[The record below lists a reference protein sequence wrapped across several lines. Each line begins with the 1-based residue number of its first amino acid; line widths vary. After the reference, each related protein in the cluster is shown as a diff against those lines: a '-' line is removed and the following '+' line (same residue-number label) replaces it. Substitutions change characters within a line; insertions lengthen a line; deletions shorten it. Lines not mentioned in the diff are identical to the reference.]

1 MTAPTTSRAADTQ
14 TPELL
19 LEYHSDSAVLILN
32 RPQTRNSLSEAM
44 LTALSDALTEI
55 AADKAVRA
63 VVIAANGPGFCAGH
77 DLKEFTSR
85 RSDPDGGRAYFRYMM
100 SLCSKTMLQIVNLPR
115 PVIAAVQGI
124 ATAAGCQLVASCDL
138 AVASTAAKFATPGVD
153 IGLFCST
160 PMVALS
166 RNIARKHAM
175 EMLLTGDAIT
185 AEHAYR
191 MGLINRVVSPGKE
204 REEALAFAR
213 KIAGKSSHI
222 VKIGKEGFYRQAEMS
237 LDAAYQYVSEVMVEN
252 LMARDAEEGLRA
264 FIEKREPKWED
275 R

>member
-1 MTAPTTSRAADTQ
+1 MTALNTSRAGETQ
-14 TPELL
+14 APELL
-19 LEYHSDSAVLILN
+19 LEYHGDSAVLILN

-63 VVIAANGPGFCAGH
+63 VVIAANGPAFCAGH
-77 DLKEFTSR
+77 DLKELTSR

-175 EMLLTGDAIT
+175 EMLLTGDAVT
-185 AEHAYR
+185 ADHAYR

-222 VKIGKEGFYRQAEMS
+222 VKIGKEGFYRQAEMN
-237 LDAAYQYVSEVMVEN
+237 LEAAYQYVSEVMVEN
-252 LMARDAEEGLRA
+252 LMARDAEEGLKA